1 MAEVVHWRFQREAVI
16 RKNDQNNWWVSYV
29 FWALKENEMKTPLIK
44 RNFNFIQI
52 IWWNNMI
59 NCDSLPFIDNTIIS
73 DSQTE
78 YYRVRCADRT

>member
-1 MAEVVHWRFQREAVI
+1 
-16 RKNDQNNWWVSYV
+16 
-29 FWALKENEMKTPLIK
+29 
-44 RNFNFIQI
+44 
-52 IWWNNMI
+52 MI